1 MDCDQMLQEFNL
13 LWNNIMSNQAPGLNP
28 YEISLF
34 LTQAQEA
41 VFISLYDGSQ
51 AESFEQTEEL
61 TSYLSTLVKTAKLT
75 KMTEEEIENNG
86 LTGSRIVPESVLF
99 HLPDDFLVRTYESCI
114 IRKNGKEMMATVV
127 PCTQDAFWRTYNN
140 PFRGPEAHRRAL
152 RVAFDNVN
160 GDGGV
165 DHYSEVIVSKKASIV
180 SYTVRYVSKPS
191 PIVLVDLPSGLSIDG
206 VSVKTPCRLNDHL
219 QRKII
224 AQAVALA
231 KSVWS

>member
-41 VFISLYDGSQ
+41 VLVSLYDGSQ

-61 TSYLSTLVKTAKLT
+61 TSYLSTLVKTARLV
-75 KMTEEEIENNG
+75 KMSDAEIEHEG
-86 LTGSRIVPESVLF
+86 LSDSMIVPESVLF
-99 HLPDDFLVRTYESCI
+99 RLPDDFLARTYESCI
-114 IRKNGKEMMATVV
+114 LKKDGKQMMATVV

-140 PFRGPEAHRRAL
+140 PFRGPEAPRRAL

-160 GDGGV
+160 DEGGI
-165 DHYSEVIVSKKASIV
+165 DHYSEIIASKKASVV

-191 PIVLVDLPSGLSIDG
+191 PIVLVDLPESLSIDG
-206 VSVKTPCRLNDHL
+206 VRVKTPCRLNDHL